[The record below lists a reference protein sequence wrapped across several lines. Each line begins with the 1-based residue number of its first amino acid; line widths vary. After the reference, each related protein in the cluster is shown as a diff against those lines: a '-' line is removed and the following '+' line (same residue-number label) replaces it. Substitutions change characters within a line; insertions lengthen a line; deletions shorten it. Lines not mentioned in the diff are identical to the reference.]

1 MEFNS
6 GRSRMFSCGEATRKV
21 LYQEAKITSSSA
33 MAERP
38 HELGDFKGV
47 GHLKCE
53 VTSKM

>member
-1 MEFNS
+1 VEFNS